1 MLDLRIRG
9 RKALVCAAS
18 KGLGRAC
25 AMSLGR
31 AGVELTI
38 TARTAETLEQTAEE
52 IRKETG
58 AKVTAVP
65 GDISTEAGRAAAL
78 AACPNPDILVNNCGG
93 PPHGD
98 FREWS
103 VEDWQKAVNAN
114 MLTPIML
121 IKAVVDGMCERK
133 FGRIVNITSGSVKSP
148 IPNLGMSNGARAGLT
163 AFCAGI
169 ARQVA
174 KYNVTINGL
183 LPGPFL
189 TDRLRSGIEYEARR
203 QNISFEEMLG
213 QARLRPT
220 RPAGSATPRNSATP
234 APFCAPPRPASSSA
248 KTCCSTA
255 APSIRRWDEPAPP
268 RYRRRLTRIRRLRA
282 AACTA
287 CRPSRLLGA
296 LD

>member
-1 MLDLRIRG
+1 MLDLKIKG
-9 RKALVCAAS
+9 RKAIVCAAS

-31 AGVELTI
+31 AGVDLVI
-38 TARTAETLEQTAEE
+38 TARTKETLEATAEE

-58 AKVTAVP
+58 AKVTAVA
-65 GDISTEAGRAAAL
+65 GDIGTEAGRAATL

-103 VEDWQKAVNAN
+103 VEDWQKAVNNN
-114 MLTPIML
+114 MITPIML
-121 IKAVVDGMCERK
+121 MKAVVDGMCERQ

-163 AFCAGI
+163 AFSAGL

-174 KYNVTINGL
+174 KYNVTINGI

-189 TDRLRSGIEYEARR
+189 TDRLKSGIAYEAQRL
-203 QNISFEEMLG
+203 NISFEEQLAKTG
-213 QARLRPT
+213 QR
-220 RPAGSATPRNSATP
+220 TP
-234 APFCAPPRPASSSA
+234 ANRVGDPAEFGDACAFLCAASSGFIVGQNLLLDGGA
-248 KTCCSTA
+248 FNSTM
-255 APSIRRWDEPAPP
+255 
-268 RYRRRLTRIRRLRA
+268 
-282 AACTA
+282 
-287 CRPSRLLGA
+287 G
-296 LD
+296 

>member
-1 MLDLRIRG
+1 MDLRIRG

-25 AMSLGR
+25 ATALGR

-38 TARTAETLEQTAEE
+38 TARTAATLEQTAAE

-58 AKVTAVP
+58 VKVTTVA
-65 GDISTEAGRAAAL
+65 GDITTEAGRMQAL
-78 AACPNPDILVNNCGG
+78 AACPEPDILINNAGG

-103 VEDWQKAVNAN
+103 IEDWQKAVNAN

-121 IKAVVDGMCERK
+121 IKATVDGMCARK

-163 AFCAGI
+163 GFVAGLARQI
-169 ARQVA
+169 ARH
-174 KYNVTINGL
+174 NVTINNL

-189 TDRLRSGIEYEARR
+189 TDRLRSGIEFEARR
-203 QNISFEEMLG
+203 QNVSFDEML
-213 QARLRPT
+213 T
-220 RPAGSATPRNSATP
+220 RRSATNPTGRVGNPEEFGDA
-234 APFCAPPRPASSSA
+234 CAFLCAASSGFIVGQNLLLDGGA
-248 KTCCSTA
+248 FNSTM
-255 APSIRRWDEPAPP
+255 
-268 RYRRRLTRIRRLRA
+268 
-282 AACTA
+282 
-287 CRPSRLLGA
+287 G
-296 LD
+296 